1 MNVLEALIGV
11 IRVLLATTL
20 EGVTSALVTLDT
32 LAMVYLAQV
41 GAYTFS
47 WVECLLNLLKSI
59 VTIYCRGKCIY
70 FQFGRVII

>member
-32 LAMVYLAQV
+32 LAMVFLAQV

-47 WVECLLNLLKSI
+47 
-59 VTIYCRGKCIY
+59 
-70 FQFGRVII
+70 

>member
-32 LAMVYLAQV
+32 LVMVFLAQV
-41 GAYTFS
+41 GAYSFS
-47 WVECLLNLLKSI
+47 
-59 VTIYCRGKCIY
+59 
-70 FQFGRVII
+70 

>member
-1 MNVLEALIGV
+1 MNVLGALLGV

-32 LAMVYLAQV
+32 LAMVFLAQV

-47 WVECLLNLLKSI
+47 
-59 VTIYCRGKCIY
+59 
-70 FQFGRVII
+70 

>member
-20 EGVTSALVTLDT
+20 KGVTPALVTLDT
-32 LAMVYLAQV
+32 LVMGLFAWV

-47 WVECLLNLLKSI
+47 
-59 VTIYCRGKCIY
+59 
-70 FQFGRVII
+70 